1 MKTLYLL
8 PLAAGLMLMACSK
21 EESPAPD
28 GGQGGSEPVEHSVTV
43 TIADEFSSKTAFDGN
58 ILSWAEGDK
67 LEMYTAEET
76 YEYVLQ
82 DNNGTF
88 KSELTPEGEVLYAAY
103 PAENAVYSAAGL
115 TFTLPSEIAYSETG
129 FVCPLYAEIGKT
141 ASELGTVG
149 MSIPVGLIN
158 VNYTG
163 VPTGYSSLVVTSAGS
178 RVSGAF
184 NLKDGMLST
193 IPTSGTNV
201 TTVSFEPLTAP
212 KDMSFYIPVPVG
224 TYSSITFKLTGDG
237 VDEVMVAEM
246 QDMAVERA
254 VIYPLSARQD
264 LSIKWGAIAEE
275 DLEFP
280 YGGASR
286 DYPVVAN
293 TDWTVTSDNPE
304 ITAVKKDASTVTVTV
319 PAGKYLGGLAAELK
333 LSSADP
339 SIIIAPDVV
348 NVSQAPNPD
357 YTVLEGS
364 DAVYNPDGS
373 VTLSIYPEAEGVTQV
388 SKSYLVASERT
399 KYGTYT
405 FDFTEIDLSAGFFS
419 LECWFT
425 SGNIQFQLGYFNRIY
440 YADTFAGISG
450 TSLYFDAVSYEALK
464 SVKQVQV
471 KMFPST
477 NPELGPE
484 TDNDM
489 TTQIFIDGTLH
500 KELSM
505 GSNTW
510 GMPDEERGGTAAN
523 FGLNSRPDDQA
534 LISSSLTIKS
544 YTYSPEY

>member
-1 MKTLYLL
+1 M
-8 PLAAGLMLMACSK
+8 
-21 EESPAPD
+21 
-28 GGQGGSEPVEHSVTV
+28 
-43 TIADEFSSKTAFDGN
+43 
-58 ILSWAEGDK
+58 
-67 LEMYTAEET
+67 
-76 YEYVLQ
+76 
-82 DNNGTF
+82 
-88 KSELTPEGEVLYAAY
+88 
-103 PAENAVYSAAGL
+103 
-115 TFTLPSEIAYSETG
+115 
-129 FVCPLYAEIGKT
+129 
-141 ASELGTVG
+141 
-149 MSIPVGLIN
+149 
-158 VNYTG
+158 
-163 VPTGYSSLVVTSAGS
+163 
-178 RVSGAF
+178 
-184 NLKDGMLST
+184 
-193 IPTSGTNV
+193 
-201 TTVSFEPLTAP
+201 
-212 KDMSFYIPVPVG
+212 
-224 TYSSITFKLTGDG
+224 
-237 VDEVMVAEM
+237 
-246 QDMAVERA
+246 
-254 VIYPLSARQD
+254 
-264 LSIKWGAIAEE
+264 
-275 DLEFP
+275 
-280 YGGASR
+280 
-286 DYPVVAN
+286 
-293 TDWTVTSDNPE
+293 
-304 ITAVKKDASTVTVTV
+304 
-319 PAGKYLGGLAAELK
+319 
-333 LSSADP
+333 
-339 SIIIAPDVV
+339 V

-523 FGLNSRPDDQA
+523 FGLNSRPADQA